1 MRRNHNINCLFKK
14 FNSSSGWLLFYLLIS
29 FGVCSQ
35 NSVRLLNKEN
45 WRFHKITESQSY
57 PATVPGTIHTDL
69 FTNKLIPDPFFADN
83 EKHIQW
89 IENEDWEYK
98 TDFTVSKKELASSHI
113 ELEFDGLDTYA
124 TVYVNDSLILKADNM
139 FRSWNKNIKQ
149 YLRLGK
155 NNLRIV
161 FASAVKK
168 GKEELAKLPYTLPGD
183 EKIVTRKAQYQ
194 YGWDWG
200 PRFVTCGIWKPVRL
214 RFWDKV
220 KILDVSY
227 TQQTLTDSLAQLSF
241 TITVDVSVPGIY
253 ELAMYLDTIKGNENI
268 VLPTRNSL
276 LEKGV
281 HALTLDCTIKHPK
294 RWWSNGLGEAFLYPL
309 RIAIGNKSTL
319 LDQKQLSIG
328 LRTIELVQE
337 KDKAGS
343 SFYFKLNGVPVFMK
357 GANYIPADN
366 FLPRVSSET
375 YHTLIKEAKDAH
387 MNMLRVWGGGV
398 YADDEFY
405 KACDRNGILVWQD
418 FMFAC
423 AMYPGDK
430 AFTDNVAQEVKD
442 NVNRLKHH
450 ACIALWCGNNEI
462 DEGWKNWG
470 WQKQYHY
477 SAKDSA
483 EIWNNYTNLFH
494 RVIPETLH
502 GSAQNAIYWPSSP
515 SIGWGRKESLL
526 QGDAHYWGVWW
537 GMEPFDMYEKKVGR
551 FMSEYGFQ
559 GMPEISTLKTIASK
573 NDLNFS
579 SGAIKNHQKHGT
591 GYETI
596 KTYMAR
602 DYKVPENFENFI
614 YVSQLT
620 QALGMKTA
628 IEAHRRTMPYCMGS
642 LYWQLNDCWPVTS
655 WSSLD
660 YYNTPKALQYE
671 VKRAF
676 SDVLISFENKH
687 DSLYVYVISDKLKTI
702 HGNLSMRFMNMEGK
716 SIFEETK
723 PAIVEANSS
732 KVKLQYPLKTFFN
745 ETDAGK
751 CILHIEFNSASSS
764 IASANY
770 FFVRPKDLLLSK
782 PTFTSKTDLKGA
794 YIEISSDVFAKD
806 VWINTDELELSDN
819 FFDLLPGEKKRIRI
833 KQKKTSGPLKP
844 LVIKSLYDVH

>member
-1 MRRNHNINCLFKK
+1 MHRKDSIKCLFKK
-14 FNSSSGWLLFYLLIS
+14 INSSSGCLLFYLLIS
-29 FGVCSQ
+29 FGVFSQ
-35 NSVRLLNKEN
+35 NSVRLLNNEH
-45 WRFHKITESQSY
+45 WQFHKTTESQWY

-69 FTNKLIPDPFFADN
+69 FTNTLIPDPFFADN
-83 EKHIQW
+83 EKHTQW

-98 TDFTVSKKELASSHI
+98 TDFTISKKELTSSHI

-124 TVYVNDSLILKADNM
+124 TVYVNDSLILTADNM
-139 FRSWNKNIKQ
+139 FRSWNKNIKP

-155 NNLRIV
+155 NNLRVV

-168 GKEELAKLPYTLPGD
+168 GKEESAKLPYTLPGD
-183 EKIVTRKAQYQ
+183 EKIFTRKAQYQ

-253 ELAMYLDTIKGNENI
+253 EAVIYLDTMKGSED
-268 VLPTRNSL
+268 VALSVRNSL

-294 RWWSNGLGEAFLYPL
+294 RWWSNGLGEAFLYPF
-309 RIAIGNKSTL
+309 RISVGNKSNL

-328 LRTIELVQE
+328 LRSIELVQE

-366 FLPRVSSET
+366 FLPRVSAET
-375 YHTLIKEAKDAH
+375 YHTLIREAKDAH

-430 AFTDNVAQEVKD
+430 AFTDNVAEEVKD

-483 EIWNNYTNLFH
+483 EIWNNYTTLFH
-494 RVIPETLH
+494 TVIPEALH
-502 GSAQNAIYWPSSP
+502 YSSQNAIYWPSSP

-537 GMEPFDMYEKKVGR
+537 GMEPFDRYEKKVGR

-559 GMPEISTLKTIASK
+559 GMPALSTLKTIAALP
-573 NDLNFS
+573 DLRLS
-579 SGAIKNHQKHGT
+579 SDAMKNHQKHST

-596 KTYMAR
+596 NTYMAR
-602 DYKVPENFENFI
+602 DYKVPENFENFM

-628 IEAHRRTMPYCMGS
+628 IEAHRRAMPYCMGS
-642 LYWQLNDCWPVTS
+642 LYWQFNDCWPVTS

-660 YYNTPKALQYE
+660 YYNNPKALQYE

-676 SDVLISFENKH
+676 NDVLISFENKN
-687 DSLYVYVISDKLKTI
+687 DSLYVYVISDKLKDLD
-702 HGNLSMRFMNMEGK
+702 GNLSLRLMNLDGK
-716 SIFEETK
+716 SVFEETK
-723 PAIVEANSS
+723 PTLVEANSS
-732 KVKLQYPLKTFFN
+732 KIKLRYSIKAFLP
-745 ETDAGK
+745 EVPPGK
-751 CILHIEFNSASSS
+751 LVLHADFSNNTL

-770 FFVRPKDLLLSK
+770 LFVKSKDLLLSK
-782 PTFTSKTDLKGA
+782 PAFTSTTNLKEG

-806 VWINTDELELSDN
+806 VWINTDELELADN
-819 FFDLLPGEKKRIRI
+819 FFDLLPGEKKRISI
-833 KQKKTSGPLKP
+833 KQKKAHGPLNP